1 MRLNRKRKTS
11 GEEIYVGCTVA
22 GREVVLLSATRRSN
36 ILAHPSTS
44 QGSVNVHYRPS
55 ITHSLLIHLLTLR
68 HARTHARSAH
78 ANADTP

>member
-1 MRLNRKRKTS
+1 MWGAPWLGGKSSYRAQLRAR
-11 GEEIYVGCTVA
+11 
-22 GREVVLLSATRRSN
+22 
-36 ILAHPSTS
+36 HPSAAQPS
-44 QGSVNVHYRPS
+44 RGSVNVHYRPS